1 MPVASADTLMGLG
14 LPAQLAQLLGGNSS
28 QLTCVGTTQGSGPV
42 IKSTNTE
49 LVVVAGQ
56 TACILPAT
64 PDNSNVMVPYNIVNP
79 AAGANAALV
88 FVPVGHTAG
97 AAGLN
102 GNLNGGTGIPQNKS
116 MIAWQYKPKFWAFV
130 LSA

>member
-1 MPVASADTLMGLG
+1 MPVASQDALTGLG
-14 LPAQLAQLLGGNSS
+14 LPAQLAALLGGNPS

-42 IKSTNTE
+42 IKSKNTE
-49 LVVVAGQ
+49 LIVVVSQ
-56 TACILPAT
+56 TACILP
-64 PDNSNVMVPYNIVNP
+64 PDAGVMEPFNIVNP